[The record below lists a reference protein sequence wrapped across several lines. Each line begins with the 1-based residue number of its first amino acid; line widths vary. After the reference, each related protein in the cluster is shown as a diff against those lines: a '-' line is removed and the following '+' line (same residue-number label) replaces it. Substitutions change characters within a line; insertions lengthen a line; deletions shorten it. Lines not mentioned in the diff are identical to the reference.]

1 MAGLLD
7 FFQAA
12 SNNAADTVA
21 APVDGLAWLL
31 RKVGVPVPDNAVGG
45 SEWMKQ
51 QGLKRDVPQS
61 GASLAGETLGLLS
74 PMVASA
80 KAPQIVKGLLQME
93 ANAAAPRTLR
103 QEAGVLNVNPRAAA
117 NVETPVFDLSNITDT
132 PQVAQQAVQRY
143 TPPRGVPERIE
154 RLQNNKRAFNQ
165 AGEWMANGMT
175 TDGLAWYNMEPL
187 RLKFVDKL
195 GEAQGNQAFNQYID
209 LMAATS
215 AGAKTDAN
223 ARIASYYYVNGASGA
238 PVPIPPKG
246 SGYGHKAQNL
256 HNRNANDI
264 LAGGGLDPIEHPK
277 RFTFAENLK
286 GNWEPVTVDKH
297 NIRAWGMAS
306 KDPEWIAPRLEDV
319 QAGAPAWWN
328 EKSYGTWDPKSF
340 NPREFVKANN
350 IRWDSIPPTWFEGA
364 PTKTEYQALEQL
376 NQKLSDAMGVLPA
389 PGQAALWLG
398 AGPVTGLGSPPVSMM
413 STFEQLLQKRAAARG
428 ETPEA
433 VLDQFIRRTRPL
445 VVPVGAVGA
454 GGLLSQAPEP
464 Q

>member
-1 MAGLLD
+1 MDQLKAYEPTWRERAASGLQDMLMSRFGMSAYDAMKMAQKVTGGGQGAVAGMGLLD
-7 FFQAA
+7 VTPA
-12 SNNAADTVA
+12 
-21 APVDGLAWLL
+21 GLAFGAQEGGLQAGQGAA
-31 RKVGVPVPDNAVGG
+31 RAAGGDVGG
-45 SEWMKQ
+45 
-51 QGLKRDVPQS
+51 
-61 GASLAGETLGLLS
+61 GLLG
-74 PMVASA
+74 MGLGALAVAPIA
-80 KAPQIVKGLLQME
+80 KPG
-93 ANAAAPRTLR
+93 
-103 QEAGVLNVNPRAAA
+103 RAAK
-117 NVETPVFDLSNITDT
+117 PVFDLSNLTDT
-132 PQVAQQAVQRY
+132 PKVAQAALTRY
-143 TPPRGVPERIE
+143 TPPRGVPDRIE

-165 AGEWMANGMT
+165 AGEWMSEGMT
-175 TDGLAWYNMEPL
+175 TDGLAWYNMDPL
-187 RLKFVDKL
+187 RLKFVEKL
-195 GEAQGNQAFNQYID
+195 GEAGGNKAFNQYID

-223 ARIASYYYVNGASGA
+223 ARIASYYYVNGANGQ
-238 PVPIPPKG
+238 PVPIPPIG

-256 HNRNANDI
+256 HNRNANEI

-306 KDPEWIAPRLEDV
+306 RDPEWVAKRLEDT
-319 QAGAPAWWN
+319 QAGAPSWWN
-328 EKSYGTWDPKSF
+328 EKAYGAWDPKTFS
-340 NPREFVKANN
+340 PREFVKSNN
-350 IRWDSIPPTWFEGA
+350 IKWDKIPATWFEGA

-445 VVPVGAVGA
+445 MVPVGAVGL
-454 GGLLSQAPEP
+454 GGLLAQDPESQ
-464 Q
+464 

>member
-1 MAGLLD
+1 MDQLKAYEPTWRERAASGLQDMLMSRFGMSAYDAMKMAQKVTGGGQGAVGGMGLLD
-7 FFQAA
+7 V
-12 SNNAADTVA
+12 T
-21 APVDGLAWLL
+21 PVGLAFGAQEGGLQAGEGAA
-31 RKVGVPVPDNAVGG
+31 RAAGGDVGG
-45 SEWMKQ
+45 
-51 QGLKRDVPQS
+51 
-61 GASLAGETLGLLS
+61 GLLG
-74 PMVASA
+74 MGLGALAVAPIA
-80 KAPQIVKGLLQME
+80 KPG
-93 ANAAAPRTLR
+93 
-103 QEAGVLNVNPRAAA
+103 RAAK
-117 NVETPVFDLSNITDT
+117 PVFDLSNLTDT
-132 PQVAQQAVQRY
+132 PKVAQAALTRY
-143 TPPRGVPERIE
+143 TPPRGVPDRIE
-154 RLQNNKRAFNQ
+154 RLQNNKRAF
-165 AGEWMANGMT
+165 M
-175 TDGLAWYNMEPL
+175 DPL
-187 RLKFVDKL
+187 RLKFVEKL
-195 GEAQGNQAFNQYID
+195 GEAGGNKAFNQYID

-223 ARIASYYYVNGASGA
+223 ARIASYYYVNGASGQ
-238 PVPIPPKG
+238 PVPIPPIG

-256 HNRNANDI
+256 HNRNANEI

-306 KDPEWIAPRLEDV
+306 RDPEWVAKRLEDT
-319 QAGAPAWWN
+319 QAGAPSWWN
-328 EKSYGTWDPKSF
+328 EKAYGAWDPKTFS
-340 NPREFVKANN
+340 PREFVKSNN
-350 IRWDSIPPTWFEGA
+350 IKWDKIPATWFEGA

-445 VVPVGAVGA
+445 MVPVGAVGL
-454 GGLLSQAPEP
+454 GGLLAQDPESQ
-464 Q
+464 